1 MLKQRMSGA
10 IRAAMAMAAFLAL
23 GACGTAVGLE
33 SAESPIEV
41 EEIEGADVARI
52 TLSESAVERLDIRT
66 ESVSTSDDGF
76 VVPSAAVIIDPDGV
90 YWVYTSP
97 SLRVYVRAELLSA
110 HEEGLETFFKTGPDV
125 GMAVVTVGVPELYG
139 AEVGIGK

>member
-1 MLKQRMSGA
+1 
-10 IRAAMAMAAFLAL
+10 MAMVALLVL
-23 GACGTAVGLE
+23 GACGTAVGLG

-41 EEIEGADVARI
+41 EEIEGSDVARI

-66 ESVSTSDDGF
+66 ESVSTSDDGL

-97 SLRVYVRAELLSA
+97 SLRVYVRAELLNA
-110 HEEGLETFFKTGPDV
+110 HEEGLETFFEVGPEV